1 MAFRILEKSLSLGV
15 AVFKG
20 KKKITALSMYLSLC
34 LEHSKLRGG
43 FHYSVHILKEGV
55 MDQCFPLL
63 YQELE
68 LICKVTVS

>member
-1 MAFRILEKSLSLGV
+1 
-15 AVFKG
+15 
-20 KKKITALSMYLSLC
+20 MYLSLC

-43 FHYSVHILKEGV
+43 FHYSVHILKQRV